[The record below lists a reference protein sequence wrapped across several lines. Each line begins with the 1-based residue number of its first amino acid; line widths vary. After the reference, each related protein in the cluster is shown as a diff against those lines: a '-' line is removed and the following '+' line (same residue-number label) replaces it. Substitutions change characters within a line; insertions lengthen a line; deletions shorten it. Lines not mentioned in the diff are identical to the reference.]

1 MNASEGLIRIAKVI
15 RGIGILIALGCG
27 LFAPTVPNSFS
38 FFIFMGA
45 LPLAISFA
53 IAWVIDGFAKK

>member
-15 RGIGILIALGCG
+15 RVIGILIALGCVS
-27 LFAPTVPNSFS
+27 FALTEPNSFG
-38 FFIFMGA
+38 FFIFFGA

>member
-15 RGIGILIALGCG
+15 RGIGILIALGCVFFG
-27 LFAPTVPNSFS
+27 LTEANSFG
-38 FFIFMGA
+38 FFIFLGA